1 MPHCLAALLAYS
13 GPTDTMSRGK
23 LPPLAELK
31 RQLASRPAPVKI
43 SAPVDDESLFR
54 AAVKDV
60 RALPA
65 SDRAELHR
73 APPPPVP
80 LRKNAIGDTE
90 KPTKQA
96 HDTWIPARWLEEN
109 SSASSSTE
117 EQMLASALRDV
128 VPIRTDKVFIDT
140 PKPHPVPIQHELD
153 EQAALAESIYAPTP
167 LELVLE
173 GGDELYYLKPGI
185 PRTTLRDLRR
195 GRWVVQAQID
205 LHGANRDE
213 ARDRLAAAF
222 ADWRK
227 RDIRC
232 VRVIHGKGLGSPGK
246 EPVLKKLVA
255 GWLMNYDDVL
265 GYCQARV
272 HDGGGGALLV
282 LLRAARR

>member
-1 MPHCLAALLAYS
+1 
-13 GPTDTMSRGK
+13 MSRNK
-23 LPPLAELK
+23 LPPLAELRK
-31 RQLASRPAPVKI
+31 QLKSRPAP
-43 SAPVDDESLFR
+43 APRPGDAPLDDVSLFR
-54 AAVKDV
+54 SSVKDA

-65 SDRAELHR
+65 SDRAEIKQ
-73 APPPPVP
+73 APPPSVP
-80 LRKNAIGDTE
+80 RRKDTTE
-90 KPTKQA
+90 SQTEASAPMQQDAWVPA
-96 HDTWIPARWLEEN
+96 HWLESHSSN
-109 SSASSSTE
+109 SVTASSE
-117 EQMLASALRDV
+117 DQLLANALQGV
-128 VPIRTDKVFIDT
+128 VPMRSDKVFLEA
-140 PKPHPVPIQHELD
+140 PKPRPVPIQHQLD
-153 EQAALAESIYAPTP
+153 EQAALSESIYAPTP

-173 GGDELYYLKPGI
+173 GGDELYYLKEGI

-205 LHGANRDE
+205 LHGLNRDE

-232 VRVIHGKGLGSPGK
+232 VRIIHGKGLGSPGK

-272 HDGGGGALLV
+272 HDGGAGALLV
-282 LLRAARR
+282 LMRANKR